1 MQRQFTLAT
10 LAATCATAAVMA
22 ACSPPQTPEQ
32 AFVASV
38 EMALGGGDR
47 IAAIKTLTLQGEG
60 TAGNLGQDMTPEATG
75 QAFALTEFTRRL
87 DLTAV
92 RERTEVT
99 RTPNFV
105 YFQGPQAQKQIQG
118 IDGDVAYNV
127 GASGNATRL
136 QAAAAADRRT
146 GYYHHPIT
154 LARLLLDP
162 ATKVS
167 NLRTEGGQ
175 QLADVAGGGLVLTLA
190 IDATTHRPVRVSSK
204 TTNPNL
210 GDVTLA
216 TSFDDYQAVS
226 GVQLPARLT
235 TKVDDFRAVE
245 YRLST
250 QTVDGETGD
259 LSAPAAA
266 ASAAVPTPAAPN
278 VTAEEVVPGVWWLAG
293 QSHHSALVEFSD
305 HLMLLEAPQSE
316 ARTLA
321 VIAKIKELRPGKP
334 ITQVVNSHHHFDHSA
349 GIRAAIAEGATVI
362 THDANRAFFEQL
374 AKRPFTIA
382 PDTLAKSPKPATVQT
397 IGDELELKDAT
408 RTVVLYPLPGNP
420 HGDAIVMA
428 YLPKERILI
437 QADAYSPEGGGY
449 HPYAANLLENVQK
462 RKLRVDRLVPLHG
475 KIAPFSELVKTAA
488 EK

>member
-1 MQRQFTLAT
+1 MQRQFTLAPFAAT
-10 LAATCATAAVMA
+10 LATAVALA

-32 AFVASV
+32 AFVADV
-38 EMALGGGDR
+38 ELALGGGDR
-47 IAAIKTLTLQGEG
+47 IGAIKTLVLQGEG
-60 TAGNLGQDMTPEATG
+60 TQGNLGQDMTPEGTG
-75 QAFALTEFTRRL
+75 QAFALTEFVRRL

-105 YFQGPQAQKQIQG
+105 YFQGPQAQKQVQG
-118 IDGDVAYNV
+118 VDGEVAYNV
-127 GASGNATRL
+127 GANGNATRL
-136 QAAAAADRRT
+136 SASAAADRRV
-146 GYYHHPIT
+146 GYYHHPVT
-154 LARLLLDP
+154 VARLLLAP
-162 ATKVS
+162 GTTVS
-167 NLRTEGGQ
+167 NLRTAGGQ
-175 QLADVAGGGLVLTLA
+175 RLADITGGGVVLTLA
-190 IDATTHRPVRVSSK
+190 IDATSHRPARVSSK

-210 GDVTLA
+210 GDVTLE

-245 YRLST
+245 YRLGT
-250 QTVDGETGD
+250 QTVDSDAGD

-266 ASAAVPTPAAPN
+266 ASAPAPTPAPPT

-293 QSHHSALVEFSD
+293 QSHHSAVVEFSD
-305 HLMLLEAPQSE
+305 HLMLIEAPQSE

-321 VIAKIKELRPGKP
+321 VIAKAKELRPGKP
-334 ITQVVNSHHHFDHSA
+334 ITQLVNSHHHFDHSA
-349 GIRAAIAEGATVI
+349 GIRAAMAEGATVI

-382 PDTLAKSPKPATVQT
+382 PDTLAKSPKAATVQT
-397 IGDELELKDAT
+397 IGDQLELKDAT
-408 RTVVLYPLPGNP
+408 RTVLLYPLPGNP
-420 HGDAIVMA
+420 HGDAIIMA

-437 QADAYSPEGGGY
+437 EADAYSPEGTY
-449 HPYAANLLENVQK
+449 HPYAANLLENVQQ
-462 RKLRVDRLVPLHG
+462 RKLRIDRIVPLHG
-475 KIAPFSELVKTAA
+475 KMVPFSELVKIAT